1 MMSLDEAI
9 KHAEEVAEENQA
21 IVDSCDYYGENMAKC
36 EKCAEE
42 HRQLAEWLKEL
53 KELRGKYA
61 RLRRECNEVIG
72 EFAGLGRQRMTE
84 DEKIDFLVN
93 SIKGDINRM
102 CATNDLS
109 EFDAMYGRSKHSLD
123 MLSKMIYERRFK

>member
-1 MMSLDEAI
+1 
-9 KHAEEVAEENQA
+9 
-21 IVDSCDYYGENMAKC
+21 
-36 EKCAEE
+36 
-42 HRQLAEWLKEL
+42 
-53 KELRGKYA
+53 
-61 RLRRECNEVIG
+61 
-72 EFAGLGRQRMTE
+72 MTE

-109 EFDAMYGRSKHSLD
+109 EFDAMYGRAKHSLD

>member
-1 MMSLDEAI
+1 MTLDEAI
-9 KHAEEVAEENQA
+9 KHCEEVAKEQERLCKCN
-21 IVDSCDYYGENMAKC
+21 DDYNFGQPKWR
-36 EKCAEE
+36 KCAEE

-61 RLRRECNEVIG
+61 RQRRECNEVIDEICRLRG
-72 EFAGLGRQRMTE
+72 QRMTE

-109 EFDAMYGRSKHSLD
+109 EFDAMRERSKHSLD

>member
-1 MMSLDEAI
+1 M
-9 KHAEEVAEENQA
+9 
-21 IVDSCDYYGENMAKC
+21 
-36 EKCAEE
+36 
-42 HRQLAEWLKEL
+42 R
-53 KELRGKYA
+53 
-61 RLRRECNEVIG
+61 
-72 EFAGLGRQRMTE
+72 FAGLGRQRMTE

-109 EFDAMYGRSKHSLD
+109 EFDAMYGRAKQSLD